1 VDFYQNALLADL
13 AENKVGRRFY
23 VDCLT
28 PHITNV
34 SIELQVTDGASLA
47 TGYMRTESTSW
58 YYINLYEDNTHCL
71 DWLRQ
76 HCDEEIQV
84 LRGGNWVKCGAAD

>member
-1 VDFYQNALLADL
+1 MLFKMIRGVMVHQRGKMLLIAFTIAL
-13 AENKVGRRFY
+13 
-23 VDCLT
+23 
-28 PHITNV
+28 
-34 SIELQVTDGASLA
+34 GASLA